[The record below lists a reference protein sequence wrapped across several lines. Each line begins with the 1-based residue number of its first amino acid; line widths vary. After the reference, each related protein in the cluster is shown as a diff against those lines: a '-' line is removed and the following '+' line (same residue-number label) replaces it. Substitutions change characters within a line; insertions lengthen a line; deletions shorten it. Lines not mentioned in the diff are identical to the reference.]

1 MVDERRELFPEGFSR
16 GENADI
22 LSGTPNGR
30 GIDMVL
36 RSMGPSVIA
45 MDEITCPEDCEALV
59 RAAWCGVAL
68 LATAHAS
75 SVRDLSERSVY
86 RPLVETGLFSRAVVL
101 DRQRRWKIEEVA
113 R

>member
-1 MVDERRELFPEGFSR
+1 
-16 GENADI
+16 
-22 LSGTPNGR
+22 
-30 GIDMVL
+30 MVL

-45 MDEITCPEDCEALV
+45 MDEITCPEDCAALI
-59 RAAWCGVAL
+59 RAAWCGVHL

-75 SVRDLSERSVY
+75 SVRDLSERPVY

-101 DRQRRWKIEEVA
+101 DRQRQWKIEEVA